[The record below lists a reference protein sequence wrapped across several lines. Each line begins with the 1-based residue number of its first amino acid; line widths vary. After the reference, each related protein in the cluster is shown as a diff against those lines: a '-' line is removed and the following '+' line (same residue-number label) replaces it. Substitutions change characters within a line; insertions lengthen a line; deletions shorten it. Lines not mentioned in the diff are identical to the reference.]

1 MNNYMDVNYSNDVWL
16 PASIRNGRV
25 DILNKIKGSS
35 KIVKESI
42 LSENNVNSISQSL
55 TNTPLSLQF
64 FSKENINNIQS
75 LIRRVV
81 YHRSNNTHIISNQNE
96 QELLIIMRSM
106 YLQYGKNLDYDI
118 DKQIN
123 GLNNITVDWAAI
135 NILSNIDQY
144 ISYKKTCST
153 LPMPLER
160 AQLPSQKGT
169 KILEITKTYI

>member
-1 MNNYMDVNYSNDVWL
+1 MDVNYSNDIWL
-16 PASIRNGRV
+16 PTSIRNGRV
-25 DILNKIKGSS
+25 DILNNIKGSS
-35 KIVKESI
+35 KMVKESI

-55 TNTPLSLQF
+55 TNTQLSLNF
-64 FSKENINNIQS
+64 FSKENINKIQN
-75 LIRRVV
+75 LIRKTV
-81 YHRSNNTHIISNQNE
+81 YYRSNYTHIISAQNE

-118 DKQIN
+118 DKQTN
-123 GLNNITVDWAAI
+123 VLNNMTIDWAVI

-160 AQLPSQKGT
+160 AQLSSQKGT
-169 KILEITKTYI
+169 KSLEITKAFI